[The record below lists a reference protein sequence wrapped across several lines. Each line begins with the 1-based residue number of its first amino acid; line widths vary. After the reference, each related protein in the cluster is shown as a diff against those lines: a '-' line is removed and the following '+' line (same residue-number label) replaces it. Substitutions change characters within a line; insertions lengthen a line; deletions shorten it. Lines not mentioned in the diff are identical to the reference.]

1 MSAKPDWWMPL
12 YIADYLAD
20 TQDLDPEQH
29 GAYLLLLMTAWMR
42 GGRLPN
48 DDRKLANI
56 ARCNPAQWKRIKPD
70 VIGYFTEEGDDLVQR
85 RLIEEYARAVKTHEA
100 QKKNGAKGGRP
111 PKVKTQTEPMG
122 FDSLNPR
129 ANPNHNPN
137 ETPIPIPTQEHE
149 STNVDSSAG
158 KPANPACPQQA
169 IIELYHETLPE
180 LRRVRVWAGARPKAL
195 ASRWRES
202 ADRQSLDWWG
212 KYFGYVRK
220 SKFLMG
226 QTTGRDGRGFD
237 CDLEWLIRP
246 ANFAKVIEG
255 KYEDVQ

>member
-1 MSAKPDWWMPL
+1 MPL

-20 TQDLDPEQH
+20 TQDLDTEQH
-29 GAYLLLLMTAWMR
+29 GAYLLLLMAAWMR

-56 ARCNPAQWKRIKPD
+56 ARCNASQWKRIKPD
-70 VIGYFTEEGDDLVQR
+70 VIGYFGAEDGELVQG
-85 RLIEEYARAVKTHEA
+85 RLVEEYARAVKAHEA
-100 QKKNGAKGGRP
+100 QKANGKKGGRP
-111 PKVKTQTEPMG
+111 KKTETQPKPTG

-129 ANPNHNPN
+129 GNPN
-137 ETPIPIPTQEHE
+137 ETPPPPHIQEHE

-158 KPANPACPQQA
+158 KPANPPCPQQE
-169 IIELYHETLPE
+169 IIALYHDTLPE
-180 LRRVRVWAGARPKAL
+180 LRRVRVWTGARPKAL
-195 ASRWRES
+195 AARWRES
-202 ADRQSLDWWG
+202 ADRQSLDWWR

-220 SKFLMG
+220 SRFLMG

-255 KYEDVQ
+255 KYEDAQ